1 MQNTV
6 KTAINTPKLELG
18 SETSEMKVKQKGKKV
33 KQLSLLLLLSLTL
46 FGKNLFY
53 DTTTKLTIADN
64 NSPKLSWYEA
74 QEYCYTLKLGG
85 IDEWRL
91 PTISEMVSF
100 EDRANTKTFLKKE
113 LHNTKRYDYWS
124 ATQDAMV
131 KEYAWSQGLMYKAY
145 NHTHNKRD
153 KKYVRCV
160 YSKEP
165 SVQPFYVKY
174 KDVVVEKRENLM
186 FQDNQDAKSKTLN
199 FKEAKKYCH
208 NLTLQGYDDW
218 LLPDVKTLR
227 SLVDYER
234 FSPSIDNAFK
244 YTSVQSYYSSTL
256 YGKDSAENIG
266 FNNGID
272 GHINKTQ
279 AQHVRCYHKITPTNQ
294 KVKVS
299 LFFNYDNATLFI
311 DGKKWGKLHTLLD
324 DYQTTGDINIS
335 LGIHHFEIQRKS
347 DTEEV
352 SGSIT
357 LKFTK
362 ADEGKIVNVLAS
374 ESVN

>member
-1 MQNTV
+1 MIQ
-6 KTAINTPKLELG
+6 ARLA
-18 SETSEMKVKQKGKKV
+18 KQKGKKV
-33 KQLSLLLLLSLTL
+33 KQLSLLLLLHLTL
-46 FGKNLFY
+46 FAENLFY
-53 DTTTKLTIADN
+53 DTSTKLTIADN

-85 IDEWRL
+85 ISEWRL
-91 PTISEMVSF
+91 PTMAEMVSF
-100 EDRANTKTFLKKE
+100 EDRANTQTFLKKE
-113 LHNTKRYDYWS
+113 LHHTKRYDYWS

-165 SVQPFYVKY
+165 SVQAFYVKY

-199 FKEAKKYCH
+199 FKEAKEHCH
-208 NLTLQGYDDW
+208 KLRVQGYDDW
-218 LLPDVKTLR
+218 QLPNIKTLR

-234 FSPSIDNAFK
+234 FSPAIDDAFEH
-244 YTSVQSYYSSTL
+244 TSVQSYYSSTL
-256 YGKDSAENIG
+256 YGKESAESIS

-279 AQHVRCYHKITPTNQ
+279 PQHVRCYRKIKPS
-294 KVKVS
+294 KKSVKVS

-324 DYQTTGDINIS
+324 DYQTTGEIVLP
-335 LGIHHFEIQRKS
+335 LGIHHFEIKRVS
-347 DTEEV
+347 TTEEV
-352 SGSIT
+352 SGKKV
-357 LKFTK
+357 LNLTK
-362 ADEGKIVNVLAS
+362 EDEGMVINVLAS
-374 ESVN
+374 EKKELTLP

>member
-1 MQNTV
+1 M
-6 KTAINTPKLELG
+6 
-18 SETSEMKVKQKGKKV
+18 
-33 KQLSLLLLLSLTL
+33 KQLSLLLLLPLTL
-46 FGKNLFY
+46 FAENLFY

-64 NSPKLSWYEA
+64 DSPKLSWYEA

-91 PTISEMVSF
+91 PTMSEMVSF
-100 EDRANTKTFLKKE
+100 EDRANTQTFLIKE
-113 LHNTKRYDYWS
+113 LHHTKCYDYWS

-145 NHTHNKRD
+145 NHTHNKKD

-174 KDVVVEKRENLM
+174 KDVVVEKRDKLM
-186 FQDNQDAKSKTLN
+186 FQDNEDAKSKTVN
-199 FKEAKKYCH
+199 FKEAKEYCQ

-244 YTSVQSYYSSTL
+244 HTSVQSYYSSTL

-279 AQHVRCYHKITPTNQ
+279 AQHVRCYRKIVPTKK

-324 DYQTTGDINIS
+324 DYQTTGDITLP

-347 DTEEV
+347 NTEEV
-352 SGSIT
+352 SGSKVIELT
-357 LKFTK
+357 QE
-362 ADEGKIVNVLAS
+362 DNGKVINVLAS
-374 ESVN
+374 EKVELKLH